1 MTLKITLDQ
10 WQAML
15 AVVDEGG
22 YAAAAEALGKSQS
35 AISYAINKLEASLGV
50 RAFALEGR
58 RAVLTPAGEL
68 LYRRAQT
75 LLEEAEALEKSAS
88 FLSARYEAEITLAV
102 EVIFP
107 QWLLLES
114 LAELGELFPDT
125 RVEVYETVLTGTANA
140 ILERKVDLAIAS
152 MVPAGFVGDHLLCS
166 EFVLVV
172 SPRHPLH
179 HEAGPLSLEQLAR
192 HRQLVVRD
200 SGSERKANKG
210 WLGAEQRWTFSHMS
224 SSIQACVNGYGFA
237 WYPREKIRN
246 ELDSGRLKA
255 LPLAEGDGRFADLY
269 LLLTAEYSGPVVQQ
283 LAAILRRRVQAAQAE
298 RRL

>member
-1 MTLKITLDQ
+1 
-10 WQAML
+10 ML

-22 YAAAAEALGKSQS
+22 YAAAAEALNKSQS
-35 AISYAINKLEASLGV
+35 AISYAINKLETSLGV

-58 RAVLTPAGEL
+58 RAVLTPAGGL
-68 LYRRAQT
+68 LYRRAQV
-75 LLEEAEALEKSAS
+75 LLEEAEALERSAS
-88 FLSARYEAEITLAV
+88 LLSARHEAEITLAV

-140 ILERKVDLAIAS
+140 VLERKVDVAIAS
-152 MVPAGFVGDHLLCS
+152 MVPAGFVGDHLLRS
-166 EFVLVV
+166 DFVLVV

-179 HEAGPLSLEQLAR
+179 QVAEPLSLETLSC

-200 SGSERKANKG
+200 SGSERKASKG

-255 LPLAEGDGRFADLY
+255 LPLAEGAERFADLY
-269 LLLTAEYSGPVVQQ
+269 LLLTAEHSGPVVQQ

-298 RRL
+298 QRL

>member
-10 WQAML
+10 WRAML

-35 AISYAINKLEASLGV
+35 AISYGINKLESSLGV

-68 LYRRAQT
+68 LYRRAQG
-75 LLEEAEALEKSAS
+75 LIEEAEALEQSAS
-88 FLSARYEAEITLAV
+88 FLSARHEAEVTLAV
-102 EVIFP
+102 EAIFP
-107 QWLLLES
+107 QWLILES

-140 ILERKVDLAIAS
+140 ILERKVDVAIAS
-152 MVPAGFVGDHLLCS
+152 MVPAGFVGDHLMRS
-166 EFVLVV
+166 DFVLVT

-179 HEAGPLSLEQLAR
+179 HLEEPLSLAVLGR
-192 HRQLVVRD
+192 YRQLVVRD
-200 SGSERKANKG
+200 SGSQRKANKG
-210 WLGAEQRWTFSHMS
+210 WLGAEQRWTFSHMN

-237 WYPREKIRN
+237 WYPREKIRT
-246 ELDSGRLKA
+246 ELDGGRLKE
-255 LPLAEGDGRFADLY
+255 LPLAEGAERFADLY
-269 LLLTAEYSGPVVQQ
+269 LILTAEYSGPVAQQ
-283 LAAILRRRVQAAQAE
+283 LAAILRRRVKAALVEQ
-298 RRL
+298 RL